1 MKTICLRAVTFI
13 TSLILLSGCDD
24 NTQENNFQNNNE
36 VRFESA
42 MTIDN
47 QEKSTKIT
55 QDELNPDKSK
65 WEVNDK
71 IGVLVVNKE
80 STEILSEYKNLQFRA
95 LESNNATAFEAV
107 GEKIYYPEDGKRLV
121 FKAYYPFI
129 DNNEW
134 QENEVAIDLTDQTD
148 LSKLDLLYATA
159 NNGNNG
165 YATADQNTPVSLV
178 FKHQLSM
185 LSMSIASSDNSSLEV
200 KIQNTPGKVLFDV
213 KTGLLKT
220 EESSKESTF
229 SIPLNKKN
237 NKYESVLSSIESD
250 NAVLIIKQGDKE
262 YKHELSKTFATL
274 KKGKKH
280 KLNITIKNGMLANGN
295 IEEWGEENGEDVVL
309 GNEDI
314 NDKEILLNLLKVNNE
329 LLQAEG
335 KKLTVCVLKPAG
347 PTSVMRSIE
356 EANWAEENDVTK
368 WKGVVWKLIAGKLR
382 VVEID
387 FDNTNIKKL
396 SSDFNKLS
404 ELAIID
410 LCHTNITDIS
420 PVSGSMGLKILS
432 MQNCDM
438 MENIELQDLPSLEL
452 IDFEFCLAIK
462 KVNLNNMPK
471 LETLDCTFLRTLIE
485 VTMTNMNT
493 IEYISFLEC
502 DNLEK
507 LSLNNMNN
515 LRTIDLSTTN
525 ISDLSFLSKLKSLKE
540 FYYFTVNTSRTI
552 TMEPLVDLDN
562 LEFLAIGG
570 ARINDISGL
579 SGLHTLKY
587 LDIKGSKVSNLTP
600 LAGLNNLESLIVGA
614 SQLNDI
620 SSLSGL
626 PKLKSLSMYY
636 LANTIDLSPISGLAN
651 LSLTLYNS
659 SSVNDISFVS
669 GLSNLKALQV
679 TEFNNLSSINLSGM
693 TNLTSLNIGQCA
705 LLTNDNIRICGVI
718 DWENIHLS
726 PSLATYRANIFC
738 H

>member
-1 MKTICLRAVTFI
+1 MKTICLRAVIFI

-80 STEILSEYKNLQFRA
+80 STEVLSEYKNLQFKA
-95 LESNNATAFEAV
+95 LEGNNATAFEAV

-129 DNNEW
+129 DNNQW

-185 LSMSIASSDNSSLEV
+185 LSMSIASSDNSSLEI

-274 KKGKKH
+274 EKGKKH

-314 NDKEILLNLLKVNNE
+314 NDKEILLNLLKLNNE

-335 KKLTVCVLKPAG
+335 KKLTVYVEHPILIGSAQ
-347 PTSVMRSIE
+347 

-368 WKGVVWKLIAGKLR
+368 WKGVVWKSISGKAR
-382 VVEID
+382 VVQI
-387 FDNTNIKKL
+387 NLSKSNIKKF
-396 SSDFNKLS
+396 SPDFNKLT
-404 ELAIID
+404 ELAILD
-410 LCHTNITDIS
+410 LYQTNITDIN
-420 PVSGSMGLKILS
+420 PISGSMGLKILS

-452 IDFEFCLAIK
+452 IDFEYCQTIK

-471 LETLDCTFLRTLIE
+471 LETLDCTFLRTLTE
-485 VTMTNMNT
+485 VTMKNMNT
-493 IEYISFLEC
+493 IEYIGFLEC
-502 DNLEK
+502 DKLEK
-507 LSLNNMNN
+507 LSLDNMNN
-515 LRTIDLSTTN
+515 LRTIDLSMTN
-525 ISDLSFLSKLKSLKE
+525 ISDFSFLSKLKSLKD
-540 FYYFTVNTSRTI
+540 FYYFTDNTSRTI
-552 TMEPLVDLDN
+552 TIAPLVDLDN
-562 LEFLAIGG
+562 LESLAIGG

-579 SGLHTLKY
+579 SGLHTLKH

-626 PKLKSLSMYY
+626 SKLKSLSIYN

-679 TEFNNLSSINLSGM
+679 TEFNNLSSINLSDM